1 MSDALVDLRNIVVNG
16 VDTQARA
23 QTLRQWF
30 VGRRS
35 LRSTKIPII
44 VDVSLTVRP
53 GDRLGVLGLNG
64 SGKSSLL
71 KVISGN
77 YPIHSGIRTVRG
89 NVVPLI
95 EMGAGFDPELTGR
108 RNIKVSYA
116 YRGRLREY
124 NDDIE
129 RKIIEFAELGDKI
142 DLPLKTY
149 STGMA
154 SRLAFASA
162 IFQHPDILLLDEIF
176 AAGDASFVEKST
188 TYMKKKWEEAAIS
201 IIVSHGP
208 GDIEKL
214 CNRCII
220 LQQGRLVADGQPGDV
235 IAEYQRMAHAHAI
248 A

>member
-1 MSDALVDLRNIVVNG
+1 VSDALIDLQNVVVNG

-30 VGRRS
+30 VGRKS
-35 LRSTKIPII
+35 LRPIEIPII
-44 VDVSLTVRP
+44 VDVSLTIRP

-77 YPIHSGIRTVRG
+77 YPIHGGTRVVRG

-95 EMGAGFDPELTGR
+95 EMGAGFDPELPGR

-124 NDDIE
+124 NKQVEEQVIA
-129 RKIIEFAELGDKI
+129 FAELGDKI

-149 STGMA
+149 STGMT

-214 CNRCII
+214 CNRCVIM
-220 LQQGRLVADGQPGDV
+220 QKGRLIADGRPSEV
-235 IAEYQRMAHAHAI
+235 IAEYQRMAHAHAT

>member
-1 MSDALVDLRNIVVNG
+1 MSYAHINLKNIVVNG

-30 VGRRS
+30 VGRKS
-35 LRSTKIPII
+35 LRPIAIPILA
-44 VDVSLTVRP
+44 DVSLTVRP
-53 GDRLGVLGLNG
+53 GDRLGILGLNG

-77 YPIHSGIRTVRG
+77 YPIQSGSREVVG

-95 EMGAGFDPELTGR
+95 EMGAGFDPELPGR

-124 NDDIE
+124 SPE
-129 RKIIEFAELGDKI
+129 MEQKIIDFAELGEKI

-162 IFQHPDILLLDEIF
+162 IFQQPDILLLDEIF

-201 IIVSHGP
+201 IIVSHGT
-208 GDIEKL
+208 GDMEKL

-220 LQQGRLVADGQPGDV
+220 MERGRLIADGAPATI
-235 IAEYQRMAHAHAI
+235 IAEYQRMAHAHAV

>member
-1 MSDALVDLRNIVVNG
+1 MSDALIDLQNVVVNG

-30 VGRRS
+30 VGRKS
-35 LRSTKIPII
+35 LRPIEIPII

-77 YPIHSGIRTVRG
+77 YPIHGGTRVVQG

-95 EMGAGFDPELTGR
+95 EMGAGFDPELPGR

-124 NDDIE
+124 NKQVEEQVIA
-129 RKIIEFAELGDKI
+129 FAELGDKI

-149 STGMA
+149 STGMT

-214 CNRCII
+214 CNRCVIM
-220 LQQGRLVADGQPGDV
+220 QKGRLVADGRPGEV
-235 IAEYQRMAHAHAI
+235 IAEYQRMAHAHAT

>member
-1 MSDALVDLRNIVVNG
+1 MNNALIDLRNVSVNG

-23 QTLRQWF
+23 RTLRQWF
-30 VGRRS
+30 VRRET
-35 LRSTKIPII
+35 LRPIKIPII
-44 VDVSLTVRP
+44 VDLSLTVRP

-77 YPIHSGIRTVRG
+77 YPIHAGERIVHG

-95 EMGAGFDPELTGR
+95 EMGAGFDPELPGR

-124 NDDIE
+124 NKEIE
-129 RKIIEFAELGDKI
+129 QRIIDFAELGDKI

-162 IFQHPDILLLDEIF
+162 IFQQPDILLLDEIF

-188 TYMKKKWEEAAIS
+188 TYMKKKWEEASIS

-220 LQQGRLVADGQPGDV
+220 MQQGRLVADGRPGDV
-235 IAEYQRMAHAHAI
+235 IAEYHRMAHAHAI

>member
-1 MSDALVDLRNIVVNG
+1 MSNALINLQNIVVNG

-30 VGRRS
+30 VGRKSMRPIN
-35 LRSTKIPII
+35 IPILT
-44 VDVSLTVRP
+44 DVSLVVRP
-53 GDRLGVLGLNG
+53 GDRLGILGLNG

-77 YPIHSGIRTVRG
+77 YPIHGGTRQVIG

-95 EMGAGFDPELTGR
+95 EMGAGFDPELSGR

-124 NDDIE
+124 TQEIE
-129 RKIIEFAELGDKI
+129 QKIIDFAELGDKI

-162 IFQHPDILLLDEIF
+162 IFQQPEILLLDEIF

-188 TYMKKKWEEAAIS
+188 IYMKKKWEEAAIS
-201 IIVSHGP
+201 IIVSHSHGEM
-208 GDIEKL
+208 EKL
-214 CNRCII
+214 CNRCVIM
-220 LQQGRLVADGQPGDV
+220 LKGRLVADGAPPDI
-235 IAEYQRMAHAHAI
+235 IAEYQRMAHAHATH
-248 A
+248 